1 MRIAV
6 VGGGAAGLTCAWL
19 LGPEHEVVC
28 YEALPAVGGNG
39 RSEEIDVEGRL
50 LTVTPGATFFP
61 PAMNRLVLKLMRVVG
76 TPLVA
81 LPTQFTV
88 CDEDGG
94 VRLSSPS
101 LRPLRLSPLRRHG
114 AASDLLSWTRLLL
127 AGRRLDQAGDW
138 LTPWGEFRTTLG
150 LAPRFLEEVADPVV
164 ASLWGVSGAQALGL
178 SARAGIAPVLP
189 QQPVARPGQ
198 QRPYAVAG
206 GTGTWLRLLA
216 EDAQLAALITDCP
229 VRKVEATG
237 AGDFRL
243 LTDGRVDR
251 FDQIVLAVP
260 PWEAAAL
267 APSLL
272 AAADPGGDAAAAL
285 SALPETSCRIAIHSD
300 ESALPRAPL
309 DRSYFT
315 MVKGHDRC
323 QLTTP
328 AGNSGGRPVYRSWV
342 TWSDSMP
349 EPCHAIFEFRHVRP
363 DPALFRVQARLAT
376 WQDRSGLRLAGSWT
390 NGWDSHEA
398 AVRSSIRAAARV
410 DPGLRRLSLLQDR
423 SLIQDKS

>member
-6 VGGGAAGLTCAWL
+6 VGAGAAGLTCAWL
-19 LGPEHEVVC
+19 LGPEHEVVS
-28 YEALPAVGGNG
+28 YEALPTVGGNG
-39 RSEEIDVEGRL
+39 RNEGVDVEGRL

-61 PAMNRLVLKLMRVVG
+61 PAMNRLVLKLMRAVG
-76 TPLVA
+76 TPLVT
-81 LPTQFTV
+81 LPTQFTL
-88 CDEDGG
+88 CDEGGG
-94 VRLSSPS
+94 VRFSSPS
-101 LRPLRLSPLRRHG
+101 LRPLRLSPLRRPG
-114 AASDLLSWTRLLL
+114 AASDLLSWTKLLL

-138 LTPWGEFRTTLG
+138 LTPWGEFRTSLG

-164 ASLWGVSGAQALGL
+164 ASLWGVSGTQALGL

-189 QQPVARPGQ
+189 QQPVARPAR

-216 EDAQLAALITDCP
+216 DDAQLAALVTGCP
-229 VRKVEATG
+229 VRRVDATD
-237 AGDFRL
+237 AGDFKVA
-243 LTDGRVDR
+243 TDGRVDR
-251 FDQIVLAVP
+251 FDQVVLAVP
-260 PWEAAAL
+260 PWEAAAV
-267 APSLL
+267 APGLL
-272 AAADPGGDAAAAL
+272 AAAEAGGGAAAAL

-300 ESALPRAPL
+300 ESALPGASV

-315 MVKGHDRC
+315 MVKGNDRC

-328 AGNSGGRPVYRSWV
+328 AGDVGGRPVYRSWV

-349 EPCHAIFEFRHVRP
+349 RPCHAVFEFRHVRP
-363 DPALFRVQARLAT
+363 DPALFRVQARLAK

-398 AVRSSIRAAARV
+398 AVRSSIKAASSI
-410 DPGLRRLSLLQDR
+410 DPALRRLSLLQDN
-423 SLIQDKS
+423 S